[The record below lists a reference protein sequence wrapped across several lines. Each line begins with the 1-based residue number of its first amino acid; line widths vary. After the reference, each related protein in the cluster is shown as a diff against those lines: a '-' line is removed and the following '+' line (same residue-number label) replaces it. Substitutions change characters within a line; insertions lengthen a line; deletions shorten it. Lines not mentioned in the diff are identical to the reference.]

1 MKATDT
7 HYIYDIGLGVAA
19 AVVARVALLEGVHKA
34 LGSDPAELE
43 RRKKRA
49 ARTAVFGAVVTL
61 TIYHL
66 FDKQLRAIEEGADP
80 MQVFEEYVAE
90 TDQGV

>member
-7 HYIYDIGLGVAA
+7 HFIYDIGLGIAA
-19 AVVARVALLEGVHKA
+19 AVVARVALLEGVHKS

-43 RRKKRA
+43 KRKKRA
-49 ARTAVFGAVVTL
+49 ARTAVIGAVMTL

-66 FDKQLRAIEEGADP
+66 FDKELRAIEEGADP
-80 MQVFEEYVAE
+80 IDVLEGYVAE
-90 TDQGV
+90 TEQGV

>member
-7 HYIYDIGLGVAA
+7 HFIYDIGLGIAA
-19 AVVARVALLEGVHKA
+19 AVVARVALVEGVHKS
-34 LGSDPAELE
+34 LGSDPSELE
-43 RRKKRA
+43 KRKKKA
-49 ARTAVFGAVVTL
+49 ARSAVFGAVVTL

-66 FDKQLRAIEEGADP
+66 FDKELRAIDAGADP

-90 TDQGV
+90 TEQEV